1 MRVLF
6 CGTSSGGN
14 NFNPDRA
21 GASLFVEEG
30 ATGVSLDCGPGSL
43 ERLVRSGRKLQQIDA
58 VFLSHIHHDHVLGL
72 AELVARLIV
81 LDVGGTQ
88 R

>member
-1 MRVLF
+1 MIVMDVAEEHCIDLLKLPPRANEPFKAAGSAVERVLF

-30 ATGVSLDCGPGSL
+30 ATGVLNRRILREGPSLW
-43 ERLVRSGRKLQQIDA
+43 K
-58 VFLSHIHHDHVLGL
+58 LGL
-72 AELVARLIV
+72 A
-81 LDVGGTQ
+81 Q
-88 R
+88 